1 MSKLF
6 FRTPDGGWRN
16 LASLAAIKKTIR
28 MIQQRPFIS
37 AKTTMRLFG
46 EEEEKFTVR
55 WTQEMLQKIGYD
67 SRYAA
72 CNPLLTERMKM
83 QRMDFVTSHLH

>member
-1 MSKLF
+1 M
-6 FRTPDGGWRN
+6 
-16 LASLAAIKKTIR
+16 ASLAVIKKTIR

-37 AKTTMRLFG
+37 AKTIMRPMRLFG
-46 EEEEKFTVR
+46 EDEEKFTVR
-55 WTQEMLQKIGYD
+55 RTQEMLQKIGYD

>member
-1 MSKLF
+1 M
-6 FRTPDGGWRN
+6 
-16 LASLAAIKKTIR
+16 ASLAAIKKTIR
-28 MIQQRPFIS
+28 MVQQRPFIS
-37 AKTTMRLFG
+37 AKTIMRPMRLFG
-46 EEEEKFTVR
+46 EDEEKFTVR
-55 WTQEMLQKIGYD
+55 RTQEMLQKIGYD